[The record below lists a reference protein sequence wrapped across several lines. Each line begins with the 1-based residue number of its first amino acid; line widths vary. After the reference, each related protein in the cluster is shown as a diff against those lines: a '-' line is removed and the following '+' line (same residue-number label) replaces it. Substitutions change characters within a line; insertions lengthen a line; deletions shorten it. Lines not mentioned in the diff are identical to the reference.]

1 MEQSGDNQT
10 VTEEE
15 LQRDMVAIFKPKGIW
30 KSVNMDGKV
39 EELGSEMQNQIN
51 EERKRE
57 CEDNSTRIKD

>member
-1 MEQSGDNQT
+1 
-10 VTEEE
+10 
-15 LQRDMVAIFKPKGIW
+15 MVAIFTPKGIW

-39 EELGSEMQNQIN
+39 EELGNEMQNQIN